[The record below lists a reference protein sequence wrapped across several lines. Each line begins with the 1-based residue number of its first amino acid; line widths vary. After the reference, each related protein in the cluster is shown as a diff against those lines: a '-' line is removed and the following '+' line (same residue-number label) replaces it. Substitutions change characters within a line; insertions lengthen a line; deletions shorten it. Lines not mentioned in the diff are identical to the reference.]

1 MFPTTPTFKLTLTA
15 SSTYSPQRKVPFN
28 FKLFFF
34 TQHSVREAGIN
45 IVLQIAQLQCHSK

>member
-34 TQHSVREAGIN
+34 TQHSVREVGIN